1 MVYIYIPIQYGVKFK
16 HPASKFP
23 QFGLTKW
30 VFRFIKQILNMPI
43 HFTNL
48 DTKQSEM
55 EASNKFLKSKDV
67 SNAIL
72 ASKETYH
79 EISKLQR
86 RFHQNLKATGHCSKA
101 PASLIEDCNP
111 WDLAYPASAH
121 TTSNTY
127 LIDTTCKYQRE
138 HSSCK

>member
-1 MVYIYIPIQYGVKFK
+1 MVYIYIYIPIQYGVKYK

-30 VFRFIKQILNMPI
+30 VFRFTKQILNMPI

-48 DTKQSEM
+48 DAKQSEM
-55 EASNKFLKSKDV
+55 EVSNKFHKAKDV

-72 ASKETYH
+72 ASKETYS

-86 RFHQNLKATGHCSKA
+86 RFHQNLKAKG
-101 PASLIEDCNP
+101 PL
-111 WDLAYPASAH
+111 
-121 TTSNTY
+121 
-127 LIDTTCKYQRE
+127 Q
-138 HSSCK
+138 